1 MEGPKGPGP
10 DLKRG
15 PPLPAL
21 HGPYGSPSRRPQG
34 CQGSAA
40 RAPRHQVAAIVASWH
55 RLLKKFWLATVSYFV
70 LCKLPICNGPCT
82 NP

>member
-15 PPLPAL
+15 PPLPVL
-21 HGPYGSPSRRPQG
+21 PGPYGSPSRRPQG

-40 RAPRHQVAAIVASWH
+40 RAPRHQLPPIPTSSAARCCQALAST
-55 RLLKKFWLATVSYFV
+55 RSYSDRR
-70 LCKLPICNGPCT
+70 
-82 NP
+82 